1 MDNSKI
7 YGQDNFNLPHD
18 VVPLPSQ
25 GKFYPSG
32 KKSLKVGYLTA
43 SDENLLMSQNLK
55 EVNTLITSLLR
66 SKIYEPDI
74 SPEQLLEGD
83 AEAILVFLRNTAFGS
98 QYKIKTTDPKTK
110 QVFDVEINLDEL
122 NFKKLE
128 KEYLNRRSF

>member
-55 EVNTLITSLLR
+55 EVNTLIFLSHALFNF
-66 SKIYEPDI
+66 SKICVLNNLVKLYCNVSLSDQAKLP
-74 SPEQLLEGD
+74 SP
-83 AEAILVFLRNTAFGS
+83 VW
-98 QYKIKTTDPKTK
+98 
-110 QVFDVEINLDEL
+110 
-122 NFKKLE
+122 
-128 KEYLNRRSF
+128 